1 MGLWDGVPIALGFHP
16 YVTHFSL
23 CLGEVAPVGV
33 PGHEFAA
40 ICPTCLLVV
49 ALYSDA
55 QIGGRLIS

>member
-1 MGLWDGVPIALGFHP
+1 MPIALGFQP

-33 PGHEFAA
+33 PVHEFTA
-40 ICPTCLLVV
+40 ICPTYLLVV

>member
-1 MGLWDGVPIALGFHP
+1 MGLWDVVPIALGFQP

-23 CLGEVAPVGV
+23 CLGEVALVGV
-33 PGHEFAA
+33 PVHEFAA